1 MYALARLKNDRHP
14 GSLARE
20 IASHASYSWMQFLT
34 FCALCA

>member
-1 MYALARLKNDRHP
+1 MYPSAGLKNGRHP

-20 IASHASYSWMQFLT
+20 IAIHASYLWMQFLT